1 MTDATTTTLPADVV
15 PELVPAP
22 SAVDQVVDA
31 WFNETTSNRGLDV
44 AVFNFL
50 AQRCEVLKA
59 RLAKIV
65 KG

>member
-1 MTDATTTTLPADVV
+1 MTTTTGTLPADVEL
-15 PELVPAP
+15 ELVPVAP
-22 SAVDQVVDA
+22 ATDQVVDV

-44 AVFNFL
+44 ALFNFL